1 MAGITSTCTW
11 NVSLIPKWDLSLPKN
26 NRQLI
31 LHNYRVGQPNKP
43 WLFYGKQ
50 IKNENLIC
58 LKLIK
63 PWKTIR
69 NHNISL
75 KHLYVFKYKSTG
87 ILLLICLCVISWDKH
102 GVPLSSKHNLWQ
114 TAHEHSS
121 ENQIPNFPQL
131 SMCIDCRHVVICRQ
145 IWKLKWYYLQ
155 CTHHGLNDGKV
166 CSFCYF

>member
-1 MAGITSTCTW
+1 M
-11 NVSLIPKWDLSLPKN
+11 LPN
-26 NRQLI
+26 SNLNFTPGLI
-31 LHNYRVGQPNKP
+31 LNNYRVGQLNKP

-63 PWKTIR
+63 PWKTR
-69 NHNISL
+69 TNHNIFL
-75 KHLYVFKYKSTG
+75 KHVLCLNESQLVFFF
-87 ILLLICLCVISWDKH
+87 CLCVISWDKH
-102 GVPLSSKHNLWQ
+102 GVLLSSKHNLWQ

-131 SMCIDCRHVVICRQ
+131 SMCIDCSHIVIWRQ

>member
-63 PWKTIR
+63 
-69 NHNISL
+69 
-75 KHLYVFKYKSTG
+75 STV

-102 GVPLSSKHNLWQ
+102 GVPLSSKHNLGE

-121 ENQIPNFPQL
+121 ENQIYQIPNFPQL
-131 SMCIDCRHVVICRQ
+131 SMSNDCRHAVICRQ
-145 IWKLKWYYLQ
+145 IWKLKWYYLH

-166 CSFCYF
+166 GGFCYFKGTVSP